1 MGKKN
6 SRNTKGR
13 IISAAWDLFYKQGYD
28 NTTVDEIVEQSG
40 TSKGSFYH
48 YFKGKDS
55 ILSSLSYL
63 YDEKYDELRET
74 MDKNMSSI
82 DKLLMLNHELFLM
95 TENSI
100 SIDLLARLY
109 SSQLITNGDKHLL
122 DQNRSYYRLL
132 KEIVREGQAAGELRD
147 DITLNEIV
155 KAYALFERALL
166 YDWCLCNGD
175 YSLSNYSDSI
185 LPMFLEGFRKKD
197 D

>member
-74 MDKNMSSI
+74 MDKNLSSI

>member
-6 SRNTKGR
+6 SKNTKGK
-13 IISAAWDLFYKQGYD
+13 IVSAAWSLFYEQGYD
-28 NTTVDEIVEQSG
+28 NTTIDEIVEESG

-48 YFKGKDS
+48 YFKGKDA

-63 YDEKYDELRET
+63 FDEKYDELRDT
-74 MDKNMSSI
+74 MDEGMSSI
-82 DKLLMLNHELFLM
+82 DKLLKLNHELFLM
-95 TENSI
+95 IENSI

-122 DQNRSYYRLL
+122 DQNRSYYRMLR
-132 KEIVREGQAAGELRD
+132 EIVRDGQARGELRD
-147 DITLNEIV
+147 DVTSNEIV

-175 YSLSNYSDSI
+175 YSLYSYSDGI
-185 LPMFLEGFRKKD
+185 LPMFLEGFKKHKE
-197 D
+197 